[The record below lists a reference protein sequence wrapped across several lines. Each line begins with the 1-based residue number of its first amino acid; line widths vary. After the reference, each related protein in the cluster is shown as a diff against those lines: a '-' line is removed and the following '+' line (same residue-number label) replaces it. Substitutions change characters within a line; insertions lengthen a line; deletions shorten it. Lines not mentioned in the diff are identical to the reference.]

1 MSTIKSSYSKR
12 IKAKPILA
20 AEDDPFADMGF
31 DEPEVDD
38 NSELEPQDDPDSV
51 EDSLDDMADTLD
63 DLNDTLKDFEED
75 DIDIETENNIDD
87 HYIAECEKCHGVFIT
102 SVIESDQE
110 LEKIS
115 GVCPLCDEECDQY
128 LKWVIKEI

>member
-1 MSTIKSSYSKR
+1 MPTIKSSYLKSTKV
-12 IKAKPILA
+12 KPILA
-20 AEDDPFADMGF
+20 AEDDPFSDMGF

-38 NSELEPQDDPDSV
+38 TDEPNLQDDPDSV

-63 DLNDTLKDFEED
+63 DLNDALKDFEED